1 MRNANEISLDV
12 DERVDKAIKDSMDIY
27 QQAENRIYRHRIR
40 SQFQNASRKYNQQGI
55 GAKNI
60 LQR

>member
-27 QQAENRIYRHRIR
+27 IYI
-40 SQFQNASRKYNQQGI
+40 STS
-55 GAKNI
+55 
-60 LQR
+60 